1 MSSLGAGMS
10 ISLTL
15 ARQLRKN
22 DIPFSTL
29 ERDLTTEAQAQGW
42 ALSFFGPALSGLQSS
57 MPDGL
62 GPVDQTSR
70 FIPLDLPAQFVF
82 YDITKPGTG
91 VGIARDESGK
101 INRSNR
107 QRLRGW
113 LLPGIDLQF
122 GKRAVRIGERG
133 ETVVVRFEGGTSE
146 FGDILL
152 GAEGTRKYGDEFAH
166 QLSLVNSAYIIM
178 NSTPEGRDQSGVFAA
193 LNRVSDD
200 WEIGYYFSLL
210 WADKEAPTT
219 NRKPPVTTTCK
230 ERMILVHEKTRM
242 YPDHLRGIVDNTPR
256 ALGFSFKMC
265 SWSLIS
271 CLPETPS

>member
-1 MSSLGAGMS
+1 MTAKKYPHVLIGCG
-10 ISLTL
+10 
-15 ARQLRKN
+15 
-22 DIPFSTL
+22 
-29 ERDLTTEAQAQGW
+29 
-42 ALSFFGPALSGLQSS
+42 
-57 MPDGL
+57 
-62 GPVDQTSR
+62 
-70 FIPLDLPAQFVF
+70 
-82 YDITKPGTG
+82 
-91 VGIARDESGK
+91 GK
-101 INRSNR
+101 INRPNR

-193 LNRVSDD
+193 LNR
-200 WEIGYYFSLL
+200 
-210 WADKEAPTT
+210 
-219 NRKPPVTTTCK
+219 

-242 YPDHLRGIVDNTPR
+242 YPDHRGIVDNTPR
-256 ALGFSFKMC
+256 ALGFSFKIC